1 MIVVDTSV
9 WIDLLNDAPTPEA
22 EALTG
27 LIEADADLALT
38 QVIYAE
44 VLQGLRSDREAEL
57 VGSHLRNFPIL
68 GFEGLEDFELAAR
81 LFRQARAAGVTVRKT
96 LDLLIAA
103 PCIRTGSTL
112 LHADRDFE
120 LLAGCTELEV
130 MELPG

>member
-44 VLQGLRSDREAEL
+44 VLRGLRSDREAEL

-68 GFEGLEDFELAAR
+68 GFEGLEDFELAAG
-81 LFRQARAAGVTVRKT
+81 LFRRARAAGVTVRKT